1 VYWPTPKYYDIWWR
15 HQLAKEVLNVIKGIN
30 ESIHQAPPLVGLD
43 VGLPILQE
51 F

>member
-1 VYWPTPKYYDIWWR
+1 LDNTKILLYLVEASIS
-15 HQLAKEVLNVIKGIN
+15 QGSLNVIKGIN
-30 ESIHQAPPLVGLD
+30 ESIHQAFPLVGSD